1 MNQTCS
7 PKVREMFSPLF
18 RPSCLLVTPS
28 EIAPSAPPSSL
39 SYILLLKFKHLLHK
53 EALLDLL
60 VSAYSV
66 PMLWL
71 CTAMIFLWRSSLP
84 HCTHC
89 WWVWQKIARYFP
101 YIFPLPWYKGWIHF
115 LASSAM
121 KLNLYYYVL
130 SVEGIGHWWMPPSS
144 IAPQKTSVAPTFS
157 FPLL

>member
-18 RPSCLLVTPS
+18 RPSCLLFTPS

-39 SYILLLKFKHLLHK
+39 SYFLLLKFKHLLLQ

-71 CTAMIFLWRSSLP
+71 CTAMIFFEE
-84 HCTHC
+84 
-89 WWVWQKIARYFP
+89 V
-101 YIFPLPWYKGWIHF
+101 
-115 LASSAM
+115 
-121 KLNLYYYVL
+121 LY
-130 SVEGIGHWWMPPSS
+130 
-144 IAPQKTSVAPTFS
+144 PTAHTVGECGRK
-157 FPLL
+157 